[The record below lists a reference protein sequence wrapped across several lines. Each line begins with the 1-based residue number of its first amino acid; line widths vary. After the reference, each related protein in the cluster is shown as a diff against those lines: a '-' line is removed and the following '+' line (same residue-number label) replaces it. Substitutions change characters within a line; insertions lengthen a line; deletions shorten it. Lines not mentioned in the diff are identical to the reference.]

1 MFPYRIESPR
11 LGPAIVTAAIVTLN
25 VLVWV
30 LVEGSGAD
38 ATLSQTLCSLGLIP
52 AAVLGHLLPG
62 TTIPLGEGV
71 SCTLGTVPAWLTPLT
86 SMFMHGGWFHL
97 TGNMWFLW
105 LFGRNIEDVMGPFRY
120 AVFYLVAGFA
130 AAAAQVLA
138 DPGSTLPM
146 VGASGAI
153 SGVMGAYVVLFPRV
167 RVHLLIFLGIFITRV
182 SVPAYVMLGYWF
194 LLQVLGGSVSAL
206 EAQGGGVAFAAH
218 VGGFLAGALLVT
230 VFKDRALLARRE
242 ELLSSA

>member
-11 LGPAIVTAAIVTLN
+11 LRPAIVTAAIVTLN

-130 AAAAQVLA
+130 AAAALGA
-138 DPGSTLPM
+138 DQGDGSAPRIASPILRSSTPCAERPCARCLSKSCCPSAGICCSCRGTPRSDRLPLQGHPDRRRS
-146 VGASGAI
+146 VRSGQ
-153 SGVMGAYVVLFPRV
+153 
-167 RVHLLIFLGIFITRV
+167 LLKI
-182 SVPAYVMLGYWF
+182 P
-194 LLQVLGGSVSAL
+194 
-206 EAQGGGVAFAAH
+206 
-218 VGGFLAGALLVT
+218 
-230 VFKDRALLARRE
+230 
-242 ELLSSA
+242 